1 MIGRRGGHL
10 LAAPRPVTR
19 AVTLRAVLAGCG
31 DASALWLPT
40 LARSPLVDVAALV
53 DLDRSRAETAA
64 AVHALNCAIHDDLGE
79 ALRRERAAVLLDLTP
94 PVRRLENAR
103 MAFALGCDVIGEKPM
118 GATLADAARI
128 VAESRRTGRRFATMQ
143 NHRFH
148 PGMRALRAAVGGG
161 RLGQL
166 ALISADLRKS
176 VPAVGW
182 RRASQNP
189 LLSDMA
195 IHTFDQARYL
205 IGADPVRVR
214 ARSLTRAG
222 GGVVVAEA
230 EFPGEVLLSYRGS
243 WEAPGSHTS
252 WYGAWTLD
260 GSRATAVWD
269 GDGEG
274 TPYLTVSS
282 DDADRVPRAKVRALD
297 VPGSST
303 HGHPAAIEALL
314 GSLAAGEPLETD
326 CADNLQSMAMVH
338 AAIASTESGGWVEVA
353 DVLRSAG
360 DSSWERPRIRAC
372 AWRVL
377 LRERLCDRR
386 RNCTCVLAA
395 RAGLGGDPS
404 GAAA

>member
-1 MIGRRGGHL
+1 M
-10 LAAPRPVTR
+10 
-19 AVTLRAVLAGCG
+19 TLRAVLAGCG

-40 LARSPLVDVAALV
+40 LAQSALVDVAALV

-64 AVHALNCAIHDDLGE
+64 AVHALDCAIDDDLGE
-79 ALRRERAAVLLDLTP
+79 ALRREQAAVLLDLTP
-94 PVRRLENAR
+94 PVRRLANAR
-103 MAFALGCDVIGEKPM
+103 TAFALGCDVIGEKPM

-148 PGMRALRAAVGGG
+148 PGMRALRTAVEGG

-166 ALISADLRKS
+166 ALVSAELRKS
-176 VPAVGW
+176 VPAVAW
-182 RRASQNP
+182 RGASRNP
-189 LLSDMA
+189 LLTDMA

-222 GGVVVAEA
+222 GGVALGEA
-230 EFPGEVLLSYRGS
+230 EFPGEVVLSYRGS

-269 GDGEG
+269 GEG
-274 TPYLTVSS
+274 TPNLTVTSE
-282 DDADRVPRAKVRALD
+282 DADGVPRDEVVSALD
-297 VPGSST
+297 GPGPGT

-314 GSLAAGEPLETD
+314 GSLAAGEALETD

-338 AAIASTESGGWVEVA
+338 AAIASTEGGGWVEVA

-360 DSSWERPRIRAC
+360 
-372 AWRVL
+372 
-377 LRERLCDRR
+377 
-386 RNCTCVLAA
+386 
-395 RAGLGGDPS
+395 G
-404 GAAA
+404 